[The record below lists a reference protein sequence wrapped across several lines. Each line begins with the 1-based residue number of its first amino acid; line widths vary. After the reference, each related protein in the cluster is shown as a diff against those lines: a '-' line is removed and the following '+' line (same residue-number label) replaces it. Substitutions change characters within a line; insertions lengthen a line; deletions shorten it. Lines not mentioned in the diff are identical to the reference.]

1 MRETVTVEESG
12 YYLRFGGGANA
23 VTKPPA
29 NDQPPS
35 ASVRRD
41 DSAHCAIVTELSTHI
56 ATRYVQ
62 PLREGGSLPAI
73 VETERDGM
81 FVVKFRGA
89 GQGAKVLIAELIVGL
104 LAKTLGLPVPDLA
117 IVDIPPPFG
126 RSEPD
131 PEIQEI
137 LRRSHGVNVGIR
149 YLDGAFN
156 LDVRAAGDLLTPELA
171 AQVVWLDA
179 FVTNPDR
186 THRNP
191 NVLVWQRRPWLID
204 HGAALYVHHDW
215 AALDEKRV
223 HTSFPLIRDHVLLA
237 RSGDLEAADHHLS
250 HALSEDVFARILAR
264 VPDALLVDTV
274 GGREFASAAD
284 ARHRY
289 LAYLSARLRGPRA
302 FVAEALAA
310 KERALRE
317 PPRPLS
323 ARR

>member
-1 MRETVTVEESG
+1 
-12 YYLRFGGGANA
+12 
-23 VTKPPA
+23 
-29 NDQPPS
+29 
-35 ASVRRD
+35 
-41 DSAHCAIVTELSTHI
+41 VTELSTYT

-73 VETERDGM
+73 VETEQNGL

-104 LAKTLGLPVPDLA
+104 LASTLGLPVPELA
-117 IVDIPPPFG
+117 IVEIPPPFG

-137 LRRSHGVNVGIR
+137 LRRSHGVNVGLR

-156 LDVRAAGDLLTPELA
+156 LDLRAAGDLITPELA

-204 HGAALYVHHDW
+204 HGSALYAHHDW
-215 AALDEKRV
+215 ASVDEKRI
-223 HTSFPLIRDHVLLA
+223 HTSFPLIRDHVLLV
-237 RSGDLEAADHHLS
+237 RSGDIEAADRHFR
-250 HALSEDVFARILAR
+250 HALSEAVFARVLERI
-264 VPDALLVDTV
+264 PEPLLVDDV
-274 GGREFASAAD
+274 GGREFATAAA
-284 ARHRY
+284 ARERY
-289 LAYLSARLRGPRA
+289 LGYLSARLDGPRS
-302 FVAEALAA
+302 FVAQAVAA

-317 PPRPLS
+317 PPRHLS